1 LAVGGY
7 ILYHKLSFSEQLKNA
22 SEGMWQI
29 RGAFFRLDVPL
40 VIGQALAHFGDE
52 ACVETDYYLYTDT
65 DVLFLQDISS
75 CSFNKPPIY
84 TISAEAHKGTPFNTG
99 VMYANRHGF
108 ENNINNILSYADE
121 IKWDVPA
128 CDQGLL
134 NKYVEAQN
142 ISIPY
147 LHERF
152 NWKPYWG
159 KSDDAVIVHFH
170 GPKPLRCLPCYLK
183 HLDDYGVRC
192 SDACDP
198 AYMPLLDMIPDGGA
212 LYQDMAE
219 LILDL
224 SANDHSSSAFAISS
238 SV

>member
-1 LAVGGY
+1 
-7 ILYHKLSFSEQLKNA
+7 
-22 SEGMWQI
+22 MWQI